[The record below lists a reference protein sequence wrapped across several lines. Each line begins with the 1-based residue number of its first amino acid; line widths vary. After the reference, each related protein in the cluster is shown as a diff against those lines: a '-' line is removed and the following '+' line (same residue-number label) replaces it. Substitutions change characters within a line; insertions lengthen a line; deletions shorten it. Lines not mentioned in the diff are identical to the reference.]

1 MKTEE
6 LLEGISGMQTIESV
20 KKILGVSKN
29 KAVYFIYRLRNKG
42 YVKTKYSR
50 DKKRVYYIS
59 AENALGGMSYVDI
72 LNKYSPIKLS
82 TTEVYKIYGRN
93 VTIEETIVYSV
104 KTRKIR
110 YILASLWLFKHIK
123 KWGELYQLAKKN
135 NFEREIGALYDLAVR
150 KIPKMK
156 KMNKKYRSNSLPS
169 KTDKYKEIA
178 EGMKSKDYEEI
189 EKTWKVHLPLNEKDL
204 EAYEK

>member
-6 LLEGISGMQTIESV
+6 LLEKINGMQTIQSI

-29 KAVYFIYRLRNKG
+29 KAVYFVHRLRKES
-42 YVKTKYSR
+42 YVKTKYSS

-59 AENALGGMSYVDI
+59 AENALGGTSYVDI
-72 LNKYSPIKLS
+72 LNKHSPIKLS

-93 VTIEETIVYSV
+93 VTIEETIIYAV

-110 YILASLWLFKHIK
+110 YILASLWLFKYIK

-135 NFEREIGALYDLAVR
+135 NLEREIGSLYDLAVQ

-156 KMNKKYRSNSLPS
+156 KMNRKYRNNALPD
-169 KTDKYKEIA
+169 KKDKYKEIV
-178 EGMKSKDYEEI
+178 EGMKSKDYGKT
-189 EKTWKVHLPLNEKDL
+189 EKTWKVYLPLNERDMVV
-204 EAYEK
+204 YER